1 MNSVVAFCMGL
12 LIGTFISFV
21 LFAVLNSGGGNNDY

>member
-12 LIGTFISFV
+12 LIGAFISFV